1 MINRKLRNKNRDDRD
16 GEDPERKNL
25 KERHCRGIGGKQL
38 DLFKNLANKLKNTGN
53 KWTQGISN
61 LFSDEPISDAFWD
74 DLEELLILGD
84 VGIDLT
90 ETLIKEGSK
99 QRAIDERIS
108 KTSELRA
115 VFSKLLIEQLQEVK
129 GMGES
134 LDVSSKPAVIL
145 MIGVN
150 GSGKTT
156 TAGKLA
162 AQLKKEGK
170 KVLLAAADT
179 FRAAAIEQLK
189 AWGERTDVRVIAQS
203 QDSDPA
209 AVVFDAIMAAKA
221 GNYDVIIADTAGRLH
236 TKSNLM
242 EELAKV
248 YRIVK
253 REIPEGPAEALIVL
267 DAVTGQNGFMQAETF
282 SKVMPV
288 TGVVLT
294 KFDNTS
300 KGGIILAIAE
310 KLRMPIRYVGLGEGV
325 DDLQIFDPKTFIETL
340 LDIENND

>member
-1 MINRKLRNKNRDDRD
+1 M
-16 GEDPERKNL
+16 
-25 KERHCRGIGGKQL
+25 

-61 LFSDEPISDAFWD
+61 LFSDEPISEVFWE

-90 ETLIKEGSK
+90 ETLINRLR

-108 KTSELRA
+108 KTSDLRA
-115 VFSKLLIEQLQEVK
+115 VFSRLLIDQLAEVK
-129 GMGES
+129 GMGHP
-134 LDVSSKPAVIL
+134 LDISSKPAVIL

-162 AQLKKEGK
+162 AQFKKEGK

-189 AWGERTDVRVIAQS
+189 AWGERTGVRVIAQS

-221 GNYDVIIADTAGRLH
+221 GGYDVVIADTAGRLH

-282 SKVMPV
+282 GKVMPV

-300 KGGIILAIAE
+300 KGGIVLAIAE

-325 DDLQIFDPKTFIETL
+325 DDLQLFDPKTFIETL
-340 LDIENND
+340 LGIENHE

>member
-1 MINRKLRNKNRDDRD
+1 
-16 GEDPERKNL
+16 
-25 KERHCRGIGGKQL
+25 L

-90 ETLIKEGSK
+90 ETLIKRLK

>member
-1 MINRKLRNKNRDDRD
+1 
-16 GEDPERKNL
+16 
-25 KERHCRGIGGKQL
+25 L
-38 DLFKNLANKLKNTGN
+38 DLFKNLAQKLKNTKN

-61 LFSDEPISDAFWD
+61 LFSDEPISDSFWEE
-74 DLEELLILGD
+74 LEELLILGD

-90 ETLIKEGSK
+90 EKLIERLK
-99 QRAIDERIS
+99 QKAIDERIAR
-108 KTSELRA
+108 TSDLKA
-115 VFSKLLIEQLQEVK
+115 VFSELLFGQLKSVDR
-129 GMGES
+129 MGS
-134 LDVSSKPAVIL
+134 PLGINSRPAVIL

-162 AQLKKEGK
+162 AQLKNDGK

-189 AWGERTDVRVIAQS
+189 AWGERTGVRVIAQS

-221 GNYDVIIADTAGRLH
+221 GNYDVVIADTAGRLH

-253 REIPEGPAEALIVL
+253 REIPEGPAEVLIVL
-267 DAVTGQNGFMQAETF
+267 DAVTGQNGFLQAETF

-300 KGGIILAIAE
+300 KGGIVLAIAE
-310 KLRMPIRYVGLGEGV
+310 KLGMPIRYVGLGEGI
-325 DDLQIFDPKTFIETL
+325 DDLELFDPGTFVDTL
-340 LDIENND
+340 LDSEGND

>member
-1 MINRKLRNKNRDDRD
+1 M
-16 GEDPERKNL
+16 
-25 KERHCRGIGGKQL
+25 

-61 LFSDEPISDAFWD
+61 LFSDEPISDAFWE

-90 ETLIKEGSK
+90 ETLIKRLK

-108 KTSELRA
+108 RTSELRA
-115 VFSKLLIEQLQEVK
+115 VFSNLLIDQLREVK
-129 GMGES
+129 GMGDP
-134 LDVSSKPAVIL
+134 LDVSQKPAVIL

-310 KLRMPIRYVGLGEGV
+310 KLRMPIRYVGLGEKV
-325 DDLQIFDPKTFIETL
+325 DDLQLFDPKIFIETL
-340 LDIENND
+340 LDIENNERSEMLRK

>member
-1 MINRKLRNKNRDDRD
+1 M
-16 GEDPERKNL
+16 
-25 KERHCRGIGGKQL
+25 

-61 LFSDEPISDAFWD
+61 LFSDEPISDVFWD
-74 DLEELLILGD
+74 DLEELLIFGD

-90 ETLIKEGSK
+90 ETLIKRLK

-108 KTSELRA
+108 KTSELRS
-115 VFSKLLIEQLQEVK
+115 VFSKLLIDQLQEVK
-129 GMGES
+129 GMGVP
-134 LDVSSKPAVIL
+134 LDVSKKPAVIL
-145 MIGVN
+145 MVGVN

-179 FRAAAIEQLK
+179 FRAAAIEQLM
-189 AWGERTDVRVIAQS
+189 AWGERADVRVIAQS

-221 GNYDVIIADTAGRLH
+221 GSYDVIIADTAGRLH

-248 YRIVK
+248 YRIV
-253 REIPEGPAEALIVL
+253 
-267 DAVTGQNGFMQAETF
+267 
-282 SKVMPV
+282 
-288 TGVVLT
+288 
-294 KFDNTS
+294 
-300 KGGIILAIAE
+300 
-310 KLRMPIRYVGLGEGV
+310 
-325 DDLQIFDPKTFIETL
+325 
-340 LDIENND
+340 

>member
-1 MINRKLRNKNRDDRD
+1 M
-16 GEDPERKNL
+16 
-25 KERHCRGIGGKQL
+25 

-61 LFSDEPISDAFWD
+61 LFSDEPISDAFWE

-90 ETLIKEGSK
+90 ETLIKRLK

-108 KTSELRA
+108 RTSELRA
-115 VFSKLLIEQLQEVK
+115 VFSNLLIDQLREVK
-129 GMGES
+129 GMGDP
-134 LDVSSKPAVIL
+134 LDVSQKPAIIL

-310 KLRMPIRYVGLGEGV
+310 KLRMPIRYVGLGEKV
-325 DDLQIFDPKTFIETL
+325 DDLQLFDPKTFIEAL
-340 LDIENND
+340 LDIENNERSEILRN

>member
-1 MINRKLRNKNRDDRD
+1 M
-16 GEDPERKNL
+16 
-25 KERHCRGIGGKQL
+25 

-61 LFSDEPISDAFWD
+61 LFSDEPISDAFWE

-90 ETLIKEGSK
+90 ETLIKRLK

-108 KTSELRA
+108 RTSEIRA
-115 VFSKLLIEQLQEVK
+115 VFSNLLIDQLREVK
-129 GMGES
+129 GMGDP
-134 LDVSSKPAVIL
+134 LDVSQKPAVIL

-310 KLRMPIRYVGLGEGV
+310 KLRMPIRYVGLGEKV
-325 DDLQIFDPKTFIETL
+325 DDLQLFDPKTFIETL
-340 LDIENND
+340 LDIENNERSEMLRK

>member
-1 MINRKLRNKNRDDRD
+1 M
-16 GEDPERKNL
+16 
-25 KERHCRGIGGKQL
+25 

-61 LFSDEPISDAFWD
+61 LFSDEPISDVFWD

-90 ETLIKEGSK
+90 ETLIKRLK

-115 VFSKLLIEQLQEVK
+115 VFSKLLIDQLQEVK
-129 GMGES
+129 GMGAP
-134 LDVSSKPAVIL
+134 LNVSSKPAVIL

-162 AQLKKEGK
+162 AQFKKEGK

-189 AWGERTDVRVIAQS
+189 AWGERTDVRVIAQM

-209 AVVFDAIMAAKA
+209 ALVFDAIMAAKA
-221 GNYDVIIADTAGRLH
+221 GIYYVIIADTAGRLH

-325 DDLQIFDPKTFIETL
+325 DDLQLFDPKTFIETL
-340 LDIENND
+340 LDVENHD

>member
-1 MINRKLRNKNRDDRD
+1 M
-16 GEDPERKNL
+16 
-25 KERHCRGIGGKQL
+25 

-61 LFSDEPISDAFWD
+61 LFSVEPISDAFWY

-90 ETLIKEGSK
+90 ETLIKRLK

-129 GMGES
+129 GKGES

-145 MIGVN
+145 MIVVN
-150 GSGKTT
+150 ESGKTT

-325 DDLQIFDPKTFIETL
+325 DALQIFDPKTFIETL